1 MYVFPFVQV
10 KDVSVLYSLDSDLAV
25 AAETLMSP
33 GYVAKVICLA
43 KHLEPEKNPIVQ
55 TGMEANLDVSTL
67 FMFRTLKKVLLLAVL
82 RHISDHT
89 LC

>member
-1 MYVFPFVQV
+1 MRAHR
-10 KDVSVLYSLDSDLAV
+10 LAV
-25 AAETLMSP
+25 AAETLMSS

-43 KHLEPEKNPIVQ
+43 KCLEPEKKNPIVQ

-67 FMFRTLKKVLLLAVL
+67 FMFRTHKKVLLLVVL
-82 RHISDHT
+82 RHISNQA